1 MGSSIAD
8 FAGMDPGQAGRAL
21 IGWAEQLQRKAQTYR
36 SLEDAMSRLV
46 VTEVSAQGTVRVSV
60 DGRGMPTEL
69 TITDR
74 ARGADP
80 ARLSAEMMSCLRRAQ
95 HTLAE
100 RVADLVTSSVPDGSD
115 GAAGRI
121 VASYRERF
129 PRVAEDAAPPRPQRS
144 RPSDDDDFGQ
154 SSFLR

>member
-1 MGSSIAD
+1 
-8 FAGMDPGQAGRAL
+8 
-21 IGWAEQLQRKAQTYR
+21 
-36 SLEDAMSRLV
+36 MSRLV

-60 DGRGMPTEL
+60 DGQGMPTEL

-74 ARGADP
+74 ARGVDP
-80 ARLSAEMMSCLRRAQ
+80 ARLSAEMMFCLRRAQ

-100 RVADLVTSSVPDGSD
+100 RVAGLVASSVPDGGD
-115 GAAGRI
+115 RAAGRI
-121 VASYRERF
+121 VARYRERF
-129 PRVAEDAAPPRPQRS
+129 PQVPEDAVRPWLHRS